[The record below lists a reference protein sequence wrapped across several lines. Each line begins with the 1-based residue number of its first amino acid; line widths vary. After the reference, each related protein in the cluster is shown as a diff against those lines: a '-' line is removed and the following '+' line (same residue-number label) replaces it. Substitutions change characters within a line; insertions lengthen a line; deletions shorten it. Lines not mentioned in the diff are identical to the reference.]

1 MTTTSTPAHNTTRLA
16 NLATRLAD
24 AQARKDELTAPL
36 DAQIEELKAAIRDE
50 LATEGPGTFTAGDHS
65 ITLRPNRRFD
75 PMEALRVLP
84 ETIVQTITT
93 TTIDTALAK
102 KRLSPDMYEACMT
115 ERGNPV
121 VIVK

>member
-1 MTTTSTPAHNTTRLA
+1 MTTTNTPAHNATRLA
-16 NLATRLAD
+16 DLATRLAD
-24 AQARKDELTAPL
+24 TQARKDELTAPL
-36 DAQIEELKAAIRDE
+36 DAQIDELKAAIRDE
-50 LATEGPGTFTAGDHS
+50 LATEGPGTFTAGDHNV
-65 ITLRPNRRFD
+65 TLRPNRRFD